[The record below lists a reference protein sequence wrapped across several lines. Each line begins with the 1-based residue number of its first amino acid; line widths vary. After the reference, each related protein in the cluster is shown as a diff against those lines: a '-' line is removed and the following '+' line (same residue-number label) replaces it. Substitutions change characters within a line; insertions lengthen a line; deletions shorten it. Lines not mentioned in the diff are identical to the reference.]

1 MLYLI
6 KENIINNNINLIS
19 IVPVCSY
26 LNVDIQ
32 KKQIFIDNRRK
43 TGIYRWTNIISG
55 KSYVG
60 SSIDLSI
67 RFKDYL
73 NINYLKRQIENNNSK
88 IYRAILKYS
97 YSGFNLEV
105 IEYCDPAIIIKREQ
119 YYLDNL
125 KP

>member
-1 MLYLI
+1 M
-6 KENIINNNINLIS
+6 INNNINLIS
-19 IVPVCSY
+19 IVSVCSY

-43 TGIYRWTNIISG
+43 TGIYRLTNVISG

-60 SSIDLSI
+60 SSIYLSI
-67 RFKDYL
+67 RFRYYF
-73 NINYLKRQIENNNSK
+73 NINYLKRQIKNNNNK

-105 IEYCDPAIIIKREQ
+105 I
-119 YYLDNL
+119 
-125 KP
+125 